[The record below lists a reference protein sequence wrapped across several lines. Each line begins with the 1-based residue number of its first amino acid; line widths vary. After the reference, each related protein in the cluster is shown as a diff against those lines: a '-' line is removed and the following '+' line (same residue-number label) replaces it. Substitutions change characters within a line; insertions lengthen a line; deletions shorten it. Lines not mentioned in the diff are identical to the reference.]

1 MDGKPPA
8 RIWLQWADEGDYES
22 YDDLE
27 GVTWAANSINE
38 TDVEYV
44 PAARIA
50 ELETVAKRLLDTD
63 IMYGVICPL
72 CEGPMG
78 IEDYEHGRLCPI
90 ALARQT
96 LSGAE
101 EDA

>member
-1 MDGKPPA
+1 MDGKPPE

-27 GVTWAANSINE
+27 GVTWCVDSINE

-50 ELETVAKRLLDTD
+50 ELEAANERQRKA
-63 IMYGVICPL
+63 L
-72 CEGPMG
+72 CSIPRYIVTYHLPDESA
-78 IEDYEHGRLCPI
+78 
-90 ALARQT
+90 ALVRSA

-101 EDA
+101 EEA